1 MATCPACCVENPEG
15 SRYLQRVWLLV
26 PRRPDGRDVRK
37 TVTVVFCD
45 VTVSTA
51 LGERLDPEA
60 LCRVMLRYFD
70 AMTGSTTTS

>member
-26 PRRPDGRDVRK
+26 PRHPDGREVRT

-45 VTVSTA
+45 VT
-51 LGERLDPEA
+51 
-60 LCRVMLRYFD
+60 
-70 AMTGSTTTS
+70 GSTVAR